1 MIDRKD
7 VNLMTS
13 KKTLMAIWASI
24 VGVILVL
31 LLLVSGWWISTSN
44 KLNNQEQDCE
54 QQWSQVENVMQ
65 RRYDLIPNLT
75 ASIKGS
81 MHQEQKVFGE
91 IAKARSAYS
100 SAKTPVD
107 KMKADTQLN
116 QKTGMLINVIHEKYP
131 QLESN
136 QNVRDLMTQL
146 EGSENRIST
155 ERQNYIATVRTYNQ
169 TVLNFP
175 SSMVANAKG
184 DRPIHYFKADSQ
196 AQSAPKV
203 NLDN

>member
-1 MIDRKD
+1 M
-7 VNLMTS
+7 NS
-13 KKTLMAIWASI
+13 KKNFAVIIGSI
-24 VGVILVL
+24 VGIILSIL
-31 LLLVSGWWISTSN
+31 LIFGSWWVSTSN
-44 KLNNQEQDCE
+44 KLNNQKQDVD

-75 ASIKGS
+75 ASVKGS
-81 MHQEQKVFGE
+81 MHQEQKVFGD

-100 SAKTPVD
+100 SANTSAD

-116 QKTGMLINVIHEKYP
+116 QSTGMLINVIHEKYP

-136 QNVRDLMTQL
+136 QNVKNLMTQL

-175 SSMVANAKG
+175 SSIVANSKG
-184 DRPIHYFKADSQ
+184 DRTIKYFKANDK

-203 NLDN
+203 SLEN

>member
-1 MIDRKD
+1 
-7 VNLMTS
+7 MTS
-13 KKTLMAIWASI
+13 KKTLVTIWASI
-24 VGVILVL
+24 VGIVL
-31 LLLVSGWWISTSN
+31 ICLISVSGWWIGTSN
-44 KLNNQEQDCE
+44 KLNNQKQDCD

-75 ASIKGS
+75 ASVKGS
-81 MHQEQKVFGE
+81 MHQEQKVFGD

-100 SAKTPVD
+100 SAKTPAD
-107 KMKADTQLN
+107 KLKADSQLN
-116 QKTGMLINVIHEKYP
+116 QSTGTLINVIHEQYP
-131 QLESN
+131 QLASN

-155 ERQNYIATVRTYNQ
+155 ERQNYIATVRAYNQ

-184 DRPIHYFKADSQ
+184 DHTIKYYQADRQ